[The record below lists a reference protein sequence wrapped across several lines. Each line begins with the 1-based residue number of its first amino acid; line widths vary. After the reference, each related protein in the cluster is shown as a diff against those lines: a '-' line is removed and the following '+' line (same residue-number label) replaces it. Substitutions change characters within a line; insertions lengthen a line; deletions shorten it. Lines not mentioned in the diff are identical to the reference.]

1 MGAGLSGTGPKW
13 EYAAQQADGR
23 ARRYPSSLKQ
33 WRLKQPEAIVPA
45 VPLYLNVYAQI
56 LDAAAFM
63 HAKRVTHY
71 DLKCDNVFIELL
83 HPDTPEAELWAQ
95 PCPAHPPTRLP
106 HAVAHTQRARA
117 SLRPLRC
124 RAHAGA
130 LMCTC
135 ERRPARR
142 QR

>member
-1 MGAGLSGTGPKW
+1 MGTGLSRNGPQW
-13 EYAAQQADGR
+13 EHAAQRADGR

-95 PCPAHPPTRLP
+95 PCPAHPPPTRSG
-106 HAVAHTQRARA
+106 ARAARARA

-130 LMCTC
+130 LMRTC